1 MRPICYY
8 IPRIDNP
15 LNVASVVLIWAIFF
29 IVSCIVAIMIIYVTK
44 LHITLKTTNMENAK
58 LLDGMHE
65 GLLILSKKERRTMFC
80 NSTAD
85 KLLTMYLGG
94 FSELVQETNLK
105 KAIFGSEKL
114 TMRDGNNKDT
124 GKTLLSLEDI
134 IIL

>member
-1 MRPICYY
+1 
-8 IPRIDNP
+8 
-15 LNVASVVLIWAIFF
+15 
-29 IVSCIVAIMIIYVTK
+29 MIIYVTK

-114 TMRDGNNKDT
+114 TMRDGNNQDT